1 MKRLERK
8 FLEKMARTYSLS
20 ADQEEV
26 FLLRFAEGM
35 EYDEIIKRVNT
46 SRGACLKRMGN
57 VYDKFNIQG
66 RSRGKETKL
75 RNFLIEEYEKHN
87 STPNQILFGGDGN
100 DTPMGEIGNNDF
112 RQGYYGNDSLV
123 GDNKNKRFYGDYD
136 NDRDLD
142 SPRQLAVASSHLFDK
157 PPEGEITPTTNYP
170 FYIER
175 QPLEKIG
182 YQEIEKNG
190 AFLRIKAPPK
200 TGKTSLKLKIL
211 AHAKY
216 QDNHIV
222 NLDLKQADSKV
233 LKDLDNFLQWICLNV
248 SQQLNL
254 IKLFIEFEW
263 LEILGSI
270 SNCIYYFDKLLSLLE
285 KPVIISFDCL
295 EDIAFESPE
304 IYPDFLKFLRNFY
317 EQTNLNSDWQ
327 KKLKLILAHST
338 SIYSFTN
345 INCSP
350 FNVGKEI
357 FLPNFNQT
365 QVNNLAKQYK
375 LNWDNQ
381 QEEKLRQLVKGQPF
395 FVQLTLYNLA
405 INPNQSLDSLDSL
418 IQDKVIVEGGIY
430 QQYLQSYLPYLGQ
443 YLELLAEF
451 KKVLINDTYQINS
464 QDILFKLHSLGLVE
478 LVGLNEVKIALPLY
492 KKYFSKQLL
501 N

>member
-142 SPRQLAVASSHLFDK
+142 SPRQLAVASSHIFDK

-211 AHAKY
+211 AHAKH

-222 NLDLKQADSKV
+222 NLYFKQTDSKV

-254 IKLFIEFEW
+254 VKLFTEFDW

-270 SNCIYYFDKLLSLLE
+270 SNCINYFYKLLSELE

-304 IYPDFLKFLRNFY
+304 IYPDFLKFLRNFN
-317 EQTNLNSDWQ
+317 EQTKLNSDWQ
-327 KKLKLILAHST
+327 KLKIILVHST
-338 SIYSFTN
+338 SIYSSIN

-350 FNVGKEI
+350 FYVGKEI
-357 FLPNFNQT
+357 LLPNFNQT
-365 QVNNLAKQYK
+365 QVNNLAYRYE
-375 LNWDNQ
+375 LNWDDQ
-381 QEEKLRQLVKGQPF
+381 QEEKLRKLVEGQPF
-395 FVQLTLYNLA
+395 FVQLAFYNLA
-405 INPNQSLDSLDSL
+405 INPSQSLDSL
-418 IQDKVIVEGGIY
+418 IQEDVIINGGIY
-430 QQYLQSYLPYLGQ
+430 RQYLQSYLPYLGQ
-443 YLELLAEF
+443 DLELLAEL

-478 LVGLNEVKIALPLY
+478 IVGLNKVKIALPLY
-492 KKYFSKQLL
+492 QKYFNKQLL

>member
-57 VYDKFNIQG
+57 VYDKFHIQG

-75 RNFLIEEYEKHN
+75 RNFLIEEYEKN
-87 STPNQILFGGDGN
+87 KVTPNNIISGGNDNDTLMGGGGSDYLHGGNGDDTLDGN
-100 DTPMGEIGNNDF
+100 
-112 RQGYYGNDSLV
+112 R
-123 GDNKNKRFYGDYD
+123 KNERFYSGNY

-142 SPRQLAVASSHLFDK
+142 SPKQLAVASSHIFDK

-175 QPLEKIG
+175 PPLEKIAD
-182 YQEIEKNG
+182 QEIEKNG

-200 TGKTSLKLKIL
+200 TGKTSLKLRIL
-211 AHAKY
+211 AQAKH

-248 SQQLNL
+248 SKQLNL
-254 IKLFIEFEW
+254 IKLFTEFEW
-263 LEILGSI
+263 LELLGSI
-270 SNCIYYFDKLLSLLE
+270 SNCINYFDQLLSELE
-285 KPVIISFDCL
+285 KPVVISFDCL

-304 IYPDFLKFLRNFY
+304 IYPDFIKFLRNFY
-317 EQTNLNSDWQ
+317 EQTKLNSDWQ
-327 KKLKLILAHST
+327 KLKIILVHST
-338 SIYSFTN
+338 SIYSSIN

-350 FNVGKEI
+350 FYVGKEI

-365 QVNNLAKQYK
+365 QVNNLAYRYE
-375 LNWDNQ
+375 LNWDDK
-381 QEEKLRQLVKGQPF
+381 QEEKLRKLVEGQPF
-395 FVQLTLYNLA
+395 FVQLALYNLA
-405 INPNQSLDSLDSL
+405 INPSQSLESL
-418 IQDKVIVEGGIY
+418 IQEEVIINGGIY
-430 QQYLQSYLPYLGQ
+430 RQYLQSYLPSLGQ
-443 YLELLAEF
+443 DLNLLTEF
-451 KKVLINDTYQINS
+451 KKVLNKDTYQINS